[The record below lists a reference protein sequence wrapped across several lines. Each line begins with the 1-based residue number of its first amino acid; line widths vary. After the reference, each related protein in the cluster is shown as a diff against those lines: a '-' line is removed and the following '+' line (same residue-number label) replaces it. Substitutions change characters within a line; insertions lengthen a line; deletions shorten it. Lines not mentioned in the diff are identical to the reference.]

1 MKFGLSFE
9 KKNAANLGTVRGHNE
24 RLHPTKSQLPQE
36 AWYSAKAVH
45 VVQPWRESL
54 IKDAKALKKR
64 TDAVLAIEFSFQVG
78 NQTDWRDLPTAEH
91 PYGKPLPGASA
102 RMNALVKATKAAVL
116 AEFGQD
122 RIVSMVLHADESTPH
137 VQVVVVPIRDGKLE
151 AKHWTGGTPCCER
164 LRARLHAEFEKIVPC
179 EYDKGAPGGAPID
192 KSKAAGGP
200 AAPQPKPPKKGFL
213 DKLAE
218 AVDFKDELKL
228 VKAEVVRLGKQIQT
242 LFSQLKRAQL
252 RAANAD
258 EKREA
263 AEAKAKDAERE
274 TAQARHTIKKL
285 EREIERIAPYAPE
298 KVIKPLPSGL
308 LPREDPLPS
317 PKPSKA
323 PRAS

>member
-9 KKNAANLGTVRGHNE
+9 KKNAISLGTVRGHNE
-24 RLHPTKSQLPQE
+24 RLHATKSQLPEQ
-36 AWYSAKAVH
+36 AWYTSKGVH
-45 VVQPWRESL
+45 VIQPWQESL
-54 IKDAKALKKR
+54 IQSAKGLAKR
-64 TDAVLAIEFSFQVG
+64 KDAVLAIELSLQVG

-91 PYGKPLPGASA
+91 PHGKPLSGASA
-102 RMNALVKATKAAVL
+102 RMNALAKAAQAAVI
-116 AEFGQD
+116 AEFGKD
-122 RIVSMVLHADESTPH
+122 RIVSIVLHADESTPH

-151 AKHWTGGTPCCER
+151 AKHWTGGVARCEQ
-164 LRARLHAEFEKIVPC
+164 LRERLHAEFSKIVPC
-179 EYDKGAPGGAPID
+179 DYEKGAPGGAPID
-192 KSKAAGGP
+192 QSKAAGGP
-200 AAPQPKPPKKGFL
+200 AAPQPKPAKKGLL

-218 AVDFKDELKL
+218 AVNLKDELKA
-228 VKAEVVRLGKQIQT
+228 VRAEVVRLGQQIQT

-252 RAANAD
+252 RAADA
-258 EKREA
+258 EGKREA
-263 AEAKAKDAERE
+263 AEAKAKAAERE